1 MADKKNKIS
10 NQDMSQVLIDALPY
24 IQKYNDKILVIKYGG
39 NAMTNKELKDAVM
52 TDIVLLSQIGVKV
65 VLVHG
70 GGPEINEMLGRL
82 GIESRFVN
90 GLRYTDE
97 ETVDVVKMVLAGKVN
112 KELVQLLAQHK
123 GSAVGLCGIDGEMIT
138 AEKMTTEDGQDLG
151 YVGEITEVN
160 TKPILDALANG
171 NVPVIATVA
180 TDKDGN
186 TYNINADTAAARIAA
201 ELGAENLILMTDI
214 AGLLRDK
221 DDPSTLI
228 PKVNVSEVP
237 FLKRKGIISGGMIP
251 KIDCCVEAVRRGVN
265 KTVIIDGR
273 VPHSILIELLS
284 NEGVGTQFV

>member
-1 MADKKNKIS
+1 MSEKKNKIS

-24 IQKYNDKILVIKYGG
+24 IQKYNNKILVIKYGG

-52 TDIVLLSQIGVKV
+52 TDIALLSQIGVKV

-97 ETVDVVKMVLAGKVN
+97 ETVNVVKMVLAGKVN
-112 KELVQLLAQHK
+112 KELVQLLAHHN
-123 GSAVGLCGIDGEMIT
+123 GSAVGLCGIDGEMLT

-228 PKVNVSEVP
+228 PEVNVSEVP
-237 FLKRKGIISGGMIP
+237 FLKRQGIISGGMIP

-273 VPHSILIELLS
+273 VPHSILIEILS
-284 NEGVGTQFV
+284 NEGIGTQFV